1 MWTAA
6 SPFPFPI
13 SPLCLDLF
21 FDLSVLSTPFSQQ
34 VPAHIRWWEVRTP
47 GPPAHAQPV
56 SQQFR
61 QELALPKPS
70 ASLPGEGAKAGLAAQ
85 CAPEPGPHKEFPN
98 PAKGQNCLTPP
109 PPLQGTSKQNSS
121 KEEEE
126 KTWALL
132 EGLPDGWGRSR
143 HPESQAPVFSINA
156 PSAGGPAV
164 AKGLWHLQNSL
175 STILPASSHL
185 CTPGYW
191 RLN

>member
-61 QELALPKPS
+61 QELALPEPS

-132 EGLPDGWGRSR
+132 ERLPGGGGDDRGTQSPRLQC
-143 HPESQAPVFSINA
+143 SQST
-156 PSAGGPAV
+156 
-164 AKGLWHLQNSL
+164 LLQQEAL
-175 STILPASSHL
+175 
-185 CTPGYW
+185 
-191 RLN
+191 R